1 MTDLNNRFRN
11 FIDNGV
17 APISAEEI
25 FVASA
30 AVQIKTKAGRRRRRL
45 RRRLLLLSSITAIAA
60 TIAVVITG
68 LVSIPGTKNTG
79 VAPASAATFLKSVA
93 SEAASQKALVPGP
106 GQYLYVATI
115 EGTGNGMTIPP
126 RKMFWYDSD
135 ELVQSWTS
143 PRTKGRQTWQVVGRP
158 RFVSAADRAIWVA
171 DGSKPLESG
180 NSSGGPPSYYNV
192 TGLPTN
198 ASAMVTYFKSQTD
211 LPAESNFG
219 SWPGWE
225 FDTALSYLQ
234 NGASS
239 AQRAALL
246 RFVATIPGV
255 RLLGHATSIV
265 TGERGS
271 VIAMGPSK
279 RGGTQEAIFNPSTSS
294 LIEIRI
300 VISALPPKT
309 TTTVPQPTPFVGEI
323 LTYSDFLFAG
333 ITHGNSTFS
342 LPKGT
347 PTFPQAWPS
356 GSVREPLPGW
366 LGSPATSAA
375 AATVSTC
382 SSGALTV
389 ELGTRGHAGASN
401 AGFAIAVTNQ
411 GTASCSLNGFA
422 TVAALTKTASAKPIT
437 FVHSSQSQTYA
448 TAFPKTIVLAP
459 KKTASFG
466 ISYTDSM
473 DQQYG
478 NATGCQMYAIDVQ
491 LPGVKPSHTTR
502 ISLASIDGPAQ
513 NYVNACFT
521 NFRFGLTPVVIGTNP
536 PQP

>member
-1 MTDLNNRFRN
+1 MTDLNNRLRN
-11 FIDNGV
+11 FIDTGV
-17 APISAEEI
+17 APVSAEEI
-25 FVASA
+25 FLASA
-30 AVQIKTKAGRRRRRL
+30 AVQMKSKAGRVRPRL
-45 RRRLLLLSSITAIAA
+45 RRRLLVLSGMTAIAA
-60 TIAVVITG
+60 AVAIVSTG
-68 LVSIPGTKNTG
+68 LVTIPGTKNTG
-79 VAPASAATFLKSVA
+79 VAPASAAVFLKAVA
-93 SEAASQKALVPGP
+93 SEAASQKALIPEP
-106 GQYLYVATI
+106 GQYLYVATV
-115 EGTGNGMTIPP
+115 EGMGNGMTMPP
-126 RKMFWYDSD
+126 GKMFWYDAD

-143 PRTKGRQTWQVVGRP
+143 PSTKGHQTWQVVGRP
-158 RFVSAADRAIWVA
+158 RFVSAADRATWVA

-180 NSSGGPPSYYNV
+180 NSSGGPPAYYNV
-192 TGLPTN
+192 AGLPTK
-198 ASAMVTYFKSQTD
+198 ASAMVAYFKTQTD
-211 LPAESNFG
+211 LPAESIYG
-219 SWPGWE
+219 SWPLWE
-225 FDTALSYLQ
+225 FDMALGFLQ

-246 RFVATIPGV
+246 RFVATIQGV
-255 RLLGHATSIV
+255 RLMGHATSIV
-265 TGERGS
+265 TGQTGS

-279 RGGTQEAIFNPSTSS
+279 RGWTQEAIFNPSTSS

-300 VISALPPKT
+300 VLAALPPKT
-309 TTTVPQPTPFVGEI
+309 TTTVPQPTPFIGET
-323 LTYSDFLFAG
+323 LTYTDFLFAG
-333 ITHGNSTFS
+333 ITHGNSTYS
-342 LPKGT
+342 LPTGT
-347 PTFPQAWPS
+347 PKFPQAWPS

-366 LGSPATSAA
+366 LGSPTTSAA

-389 ELGTRGHAGASN
+389 ELGTRGHAGASS

-448 TAFPKTIVLAP
+448 TALPKTIVLAP

-466 ISYTDSM
+466 ISYTDSK

-478 NATGCQMYAIDVQ
+478 NATGCQMYAINVR

-502 ISLASIDGPAQ
+502 IPLASIDGPTQ

-521 NFRFGLTPVVIGTNP
+521 NFRFGLTPIVTGSNP